1 MKIATIIGARPQFI
15 KAAAVSRAIAA
26 HNRQALNLDPGTS
39 NIELRTL
46 NFEHS
51 SSVEPRTLNIEHSTL
66 NEFLIHTGQHY
77 DDGMSAVFFRELE
90 IPEPKYNLAIG
101 SGSHGAQTGQM
112 LAAIEKILID
122 EKPDWVLIYG
132 DTNSTLAGALAAAKL
147 HIPIAHVEAGLRSFN
162 RRMPEEINRIVADQL
177 STLLLCPSQVA
188 VDNLAAEG
196 IGGNPMVR
204 QAHHDKQGCHPE
216 PSLSEPPPALRA
228 ASAGGGQKESSPV
241 EHRTLNLEQSSS
253 VEHRTLNLEHSSP
266 VEPRTL
272 NIEQSSSV
280 VITGDV
286 MADALQFAATKASAQ
301 SDILARLGL
310 QPQRYLLATVHRAEN
325 TDDPKR
331 LSDIMAALSELA
343 EREPVILPLHPR
355 TKKIL
360 ERTSNRQTSNIEHR
374 TLNIEHSSSVEPRTL
389 NFEHPCL
396 RLIDPLGYFDI
407 IALEKSARM
416 LLTDSGGMQKE
427 AYWLKVPCVTLR
439 DETEWVE
446 TVASGWNILT
456 GADRNR
462 IVTAVQNFTPPKDH
476 PPLYGGGQAAEKILS
491 ILCQNL

>member
-51 SSVEPRTLNIEHSTL
+51 SSVEPRTLNIEHCTL

-241 EHRTLNLEQSSS
+241 NLEQSSNI
-253 VEHRTLNLEHSSP
+253 EHRTLNLEHSSP
-266 VEPRTL
+266 VEHRTL